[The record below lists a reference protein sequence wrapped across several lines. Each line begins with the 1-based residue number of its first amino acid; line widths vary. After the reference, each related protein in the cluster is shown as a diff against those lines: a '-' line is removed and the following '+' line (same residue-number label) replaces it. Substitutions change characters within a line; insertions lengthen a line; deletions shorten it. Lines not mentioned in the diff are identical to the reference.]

1 MLKRLI
7 AFIGFMIVLLAGNC
21 CFAQGDSIILPLPDK
36 KISSAPTLKISDTLP
51 LHSPRKAAIRSA
63 ILPGWGQVYNKKYW
77 KVPLVYGALGTTT
90 YLFFRNLTQY
100 NDSREA
106 YKLAV
111 DNDPTNDNQIKQPYY
126 SVKDQ
131 PERIKSF
138 RNAVRQNMDYCVLFF
153 ILFWGLNVV
162 DASVDAHL
170 KSFDVSDNLSIHIR
184 AGYSPLAKS
193 NALSLVIPL
202 GSK

>member
-90 YLFFRNLTQY
+90 FLFFRNLTQY

-111 DNDPTNDNQIKQPYY
+111 DNDPSNDDQIKQPYY

>member
-7 AFIGFMIVLLAGNC
+7 AFIGCMIVLLVGNY

-90 YLFFRNLTQY
+90 FLFFRNLTQY

-111 DNDPTNDNQIKQPYY
+111 DNDPGNDDQIKQPYY

>member
-1 MLKRLI
+1 MLKRLT
-7 AFIGFMIVLLAGNC
+7 ALIGFMIVLLAGNC

-90 YLFFRNLTQY
+90 FLFFRNLTQY

-111 DNDPTNDNQIKQPYY
+111 DNDPSNDDQIKQPYY

-170 KSFDVSDNLSIHIR
+170 KSFDISDNLSIHIR

>member
-7 AFIGFMIVLLAGNC
+7 AFIGFMLVLVGNDC
-21 CFAQGDSIILPLPDK
+21 CFAQGDSIILPIPDK
-36 KISSAPTLKISDTLP
+36 KISLAPTLKISDTLP

-90 YLFFRNLTQY
+90 FLFFRNLTQY

-111 DNDPTNDNQIKQPYY
+111 DNDPSNDDQIKQPYY

>member
-7 AFIGFMIVLLAGNC
+7 AFIGCMIVLLAGNY

-90 YLFFRNLTQY
+90 FLFFRNLTQY

-111 DNDPTNDNQIKQPYY
+111 DNDPGNDDQIKQPYY